1 MMMNVLPT
9 LIIVWAI
16 FTGLFLALL
25 AYNSTL
31 SRYEEGQLFLDG
43 NKPGYEE
50 SQVTIVGRINKLLPY
65 IRLTGV
71 VSAVMTVLVIA
82 IYTMDAWREIH

>member
-1 MMMNVLPT
+1 MNALPV

-31 SRYEEGQLFLDG
+31 SRYEESQLFLDG
-43 NKPGYEE
+43 NKAGYEQ
-50 SQVTIVGRINKLLPY
+50 SQTTIVGKINKVLPY
-65 IRLTGV
+65 IRLTGA

-82 IYTMDAWREIH
+82 IYTLDAWREIH